1 MAGRI
6 PKSFIDELVSRA
18 DIVEV
23 IDQYVPLRKAGRDY
37 KACCPFHEE
46 KTASFTVSPAK
57 QFYHCF
63 GCQAHGTAIGF
74 LIDYANMEFVDAVEE
89 LARRLAMEVPRD
101 AESTDEGES
110 TQSVYD
116 MLERANAY
124 YQRQLRQHP
133 EAPKAVEYLKN
144 RGLSGEVAAEFQLGF
159 APPGWDNLVR
169 ELGHGEPERAELM
182 RAGLTAQRD
191 SGGSYDRFRDRIVF
205 PIHDRRGR
213 PIGFGGR
220 VLGDDTPKYLNSPE
234 TPVFHKGRELYGLGH
249 ARSAK
254 PQQSRVFVVEGYMDV
269 VALAQHGIRN
279 TVATLGTSA
288 TPEHLSQLFR
298 IWPDVVFCFDGDD
311 AGRRAAWRALEIA
324 LPLMREGRQAFF
336 MFLPEGDD
344 PDSAVRAHGPDQ
356 FELRADEAHSLGTFL
371 FQRLAAQVDL
381 ETIDGRSRLH
391 ELARPLL
398 ARIPAGSFHRL
409 ATQRLAELTGIDADD
424 LTRLSMEDK
433 EAARPKRRVATR
445 VRPASP
451 GISPTRKAITLL
463 VQSPELASIS
473 GALELLREVETAG
486 AKLLVELIELLVE
499 NPNLT
504 TAALIERY
512 RDHETGRHLASLA
525 VAQMDLEVGLQQEFE
540 DCLQRVAE
548 QEREEREE
556 ERFKALA
563 AKDLSLLSEED
574 KRELSQL
581 TRRRA
586 GAGNRL

>member
-101 AESTDEGES
+101 AESTDDGES

-213 PIGFGGR
+213 PIGFGAR

-234 TPVFHKGRELYGLGH
+234 TPVFHKGRELYGLGY

-254 PQQSRVFVVEGYMDV
+254 PPQSRVFVVEGYMDV

-344 PDSAVRAHGPDQ
+344 PDSAVRAHGRDQ

-398 ARIPAGSFHRL
+398 ARIPGGSFQQL
-409 ATQRLAELTGIDADD
+409 ATKRLAELTGIDADD